1 MYIYEQYGM
10 ADAKKMLQNAYLNH
24 YAVPALNFIAMEQL
38 NAIGDAILEKQSPVI
53 VMVAPKHYRQFE
65 IQIIVRMVQA
75 LIERLREKN
84 CRCPVALYL
93 DHGNTFEECR
103 IAIDH
108 GFSSV
113 MIDGSGL
120 PLEENIKLTRSV
132 VDYAHRF
139 GVTVEGEVGALS
151 GAEDTDDESGTQC
164 YTSVEEAERFIR
176 GTGADCLA
184 VSVGTMHGLKKTIDR
199 NRESFQGIRYDILE
213 KIERRIPGIPLVLH
227 GCSSLPAKYVEMIN
241 QYQGKIEPMVGI
253 PDECLEKACK
263 TAVCKINIASDG
275 WIPSTAITRKV
286 LAEHPELIDSR
297 LYRQQIREELVL
309 IYQHKMDIM
318 GSTGWGGGIKDKQ
331 NDCVVMTN
339 ESMDVY

>member
-1 MYIYEQYGM
+1 MMYIYEKYGI
-10 ADAKKMLQNAYLNH
+10 ANAKQLLHNAYKNH

-38 NAIGDAILEKQSPVI
+38 NAIGDAILARQSPVI

-65 IQIIVRMVQA
+65 IQIIVRMAQA
-75 LIERLREKN
+75 LIERLRERD
-84 CRCPVALYL
+84 CQCPVALHL
-93 DHGNTFEECR
+93 DHGNTFEDCR
-103 IAIDH
+103 IAVDH

-120 PLEENIKLTRSV
+120 PLEENIRLTRSV
-132 VDYAHRF
+132 VDYAHQF

-151 GAEDTDDESGTQC
+151 GAEDTEDEGGALC
-164 YTSVEEAERFIR
+164 YTSPEEAGRFIEM
-176 GTGADCLA
+176 TGADCLA
-184 VSVGTMHGLKKTIDR
+184 VSVGTMHGLNKTIGGQSG
-199 NRESFQGIRYDILE
+199 SFQGLRYDI
-213 KIERRIPGIPLVLH
+213 IEEIESRIPGIPLVLH

-241 QYQGKIEPMVGI
+241 QYNGKMEPMVGI
-253 PDECLEKACK
+253 PDECLEKACR

-297 LYRQQIREELVL
+297 LYRQQIREELML

-318 GSTGWGGGIKDKQ
+318 GSTGRGGGDTDKQ
-331 NDCVVMTN
+331 YDFMA
-339 ESMDVY
+339 MAK

>member
-1 MYIYEQYGM
+1 MYIYEEYGM
-10 ADAKKMLQNAYLNH
+10 GDTKILLQNAYKNH

-75 LIERLREKN
+75 LIERLREKK
-84 CRCPVALYL
+84 CQCPVSLHL

-103 IAIDH
+103 IAIDN

-139 GVTVEGEVGALS
+139 GVAVEGEAGALS
-151 GAEDTDDESGTQC
+151 GAEDIDDESGTHC
-164 YTSVEEAERFIR
+164 YTSAEEAERFIH
-176 GTGADCLA
+176 GTGADSLA
-184 VSVGTMHGLKKTIDR
+184 VSVGTMHGLKKIIDK
-199 NRESFQGIRYDILE
+199 NRGSFQGIRYDILQQ
-213 KIERRIPGIPLVLH
+213 IERRIPGIPLVLH

-241 QYQGKIEPMVGI
+241 QYHGKIEPTVGI
-253 PDECLEKACK
+253 PDACLEKACE

-286 LAEHPELIDSR
+286 LAEHPGLIDSS
-297 LYRQQIREELVL
+297 LYRQQIREELGM

-318 GSTGWGGGIKDKQ
+318 GSTGWGGGVKDKQ
-331 NDCVVMTN
+331 YDYAAMV
-339 ESMDVY
+339 D